1 MITPPGLPGLLDGN
15 ASGMWKP
22 RVGPGLMDDNP
33 SWVTGV
39 IGWQCLRHVEALG
52 GTGVIGWKPLRGYRG
67 YWMARPPAC
76 GSPGWH
82 RGYWMIT
89 PPGLPGLLDGNPSGV
104 IGWQCLR
111 HWLLFVNIIWVA
123 ETLYEVVINDSGSL
137 HEGIADC

>member
-33 SWVTGV
+33 SGV
-39 IGWQCLRHVEALG
+39 
-52 GTGVIGWKPLRGYRG
+52 TGVIGWKPLRGYRG
-67 YWMARPPAC
+67 YWME
-76 GSPGWH
+76 
-82 RGYWMIT
+82 T
-89 PPGLPGLLDGNPSGV
+89 PPGLPGLLDDNPSGV
-104 IGWQCLR
+104 IGGQCLR
-111 HWLLFVNIIWVA
+111 HWLLFVNIIRVA

>member
-22 RVGPGLMDDNP
+22 RVGGMEKPLRGYR
-33 SWVTGV
+33 GY
-39 IGWQCLRHVEALG
+39 GWQCLRHGAG

-67 YWMARPPAC
+67 YWM
-76 GSPGWH
+76 
-82 RGYWMIT
+82 IT
-89 PPGLPGLLDGNPSGV
+89 PRVPGLLDGNPSGV

-111 HWLLFVNIIWVA
+111 HWLLFVNIIRVA
-123 ETLYEVVINDSGSL
+123 ETLDEVVIDDSGSL